1 MMMMMEKGKFDLFA
15 FCVNYF
21 NLNSLMAGLSIKQ
34 RKELRKFL
42 ARRKAQRLAKTSSNF
57 NVNFFSRLKNTV
69 KSWFTK

>member
-1 MMMMMEKGKFDLFA
+1 MT
-15 FCVNYF
+15 
-21 NLNSLMAGLSIKQ
+21 GLSIKQ

-42 ARRKAQRLAKTSSNF
+42 ARRRKAQRLAKTSSNF

>member
-1 MMMMMEKGKFDLFA
+1 MT
-15 FCVNYF
+15 
-21 NLNSLMAGLSIKQ
+21 GLSIKQ